1 MIVVALYSISRDL
14 VKLHRRSLTAMIY
27 MDKFG
32 KILRHYLKERHK
44 ISKLAKFEGDA
55 SCMSVERYAS
65 ANLRKLTGLCMMGG
79 KFVLCKFLRGA
90 ISLSHFPTWQVYY
103 FWSAFS
109 SGFDR
114 FFLIGSCQKDRTN
127 LRPVENLCVFNRCS
141 VHTEQP

>member
-79 KFVLCKFLRGA
+79 KFVLCKFSARSYITFPLSNLASLLILR
-90 ISLSHFPTWQVYY
+90 
-103 FWSAFS
+103 
-109 SGFDR
+109 R
-114 FFLIGSCQKDRTN
+114 FFQWFRQIFPNWFMSKGPDEFATG
-127 LRPVENLCVFNRCS
+127 
-141 VHTEQP
+141 

>member
-79 KFVLCKFLRGA
+79 KFVLCKFSARSYITFPLSNLASLLILR
-90 ISLSHFPTWQVYY
+90 
-103 FWSAFS
+103 
-109 SGFDR
+109 R
-114 FFLIGSCQKDRTN
+114 FFQ
-127 LRPVENLCVFNRCS
+127 
-141 VHTEQP
+141 

>member
-55 SCMSVERYAS
+55 SWAWEDMVPQICEHLQAFV
-65 ANLRKLTGLCMMGG
+65 NGG
-79 KFVLCKFLRGA
+79 
-90 ISLSHFPTWQVYY
+90 QV
-103 FWSAFS
+103 
-109 SGFDR
+109 
-114 FFLIGSCQKDRTN
+114 
-127 LRPVENLCVFNRCS
+127 CV
-141 VHTEQP
+141 V